1 MTKYLEKEENGM
13 PAILSQIICVIVV
26 VAISAALVLTDKR
39 PD

>member
-1 MTKYLEKEENGM
+1 M